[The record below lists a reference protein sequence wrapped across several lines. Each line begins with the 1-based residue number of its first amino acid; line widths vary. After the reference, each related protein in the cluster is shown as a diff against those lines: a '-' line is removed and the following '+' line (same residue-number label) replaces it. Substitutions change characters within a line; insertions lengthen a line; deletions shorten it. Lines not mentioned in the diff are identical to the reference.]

1 MALVDYSGSESE
13 SEPESDSINKGKAP
27 TPESA
32 RPIPTSNKPTFQ
44 KVVDRSNPH
53 KIKVTL
59 PEPAKIIAEDGNLES
74 GPPAKRAKT
83 GSGGMGGFNSFL
95 PAPKR
100 TAATSGGSRDGS
112 IRKGGLAGGVNLKTG
127 AAPGFSRDP
136 APSVVESSDW
146 NGGAGG
152 PLVEE
157 TKGHSRHLDTTE
169 PTATAVPDAPVPEVA
184 IESKKKST
192 MFRPLSVAN
201 KKPKKKKDTPISSL
215 GAASSSDA
223 GTNPQ
228 EKSKPKPSLFTAG
241 EETQESSGTGSVTK
255 GTYQPIVYHPDE
267 PTVTSTQ
274 NLSSEDPSFPQG
286 HTHTHSTDQTPQ
298 DLQPQSLSAI
308 ATDLNLSASAKRQ
321 LLGRHHKPNHQA
333 HPSQA
338 PTNLPKIVNF
348 NTDEEYA
355 ANELLRQAGE
365 AVQHNP
371 VRGIAPGKHSLKQ
384 LVNAASNQKDALEEH
399 FASGRRNKKEA
410 GSKYGW

>member
-1 MALVDYSGSESE
+1 MMALVDYSGSESE
-13 SEPESDSINKGKAP
+13 SDSIHEEKAP
-27 TPESA
+27 SSESA
-32 RPIPTSNKPTFQ
+32 KPVPISNKPTFQ

-59 PEPAKIIAEDGNLES
+59 PDTARITAEDENSES
-74 GPPAKRAKT
+74 GPPAKRAKI

-100 TAATSGGSRDGS
+100 TAAPSGGSRDGG
-112 IRKGGLAGGVNLKTG
+112 IRRGGLAGGVNLKTG

-136 APSVVESSDW
+136 APNAGASSDW
-146 NGGAGG
+146 NGGAEG

-157 TKGHSRHLDTTE
+157 IQGHGRHSDNTE
-169 PTATAVPDAPVPEVA
+169 PTAAAIPDTPVPEVA

-192 MFRPLSVAN
+192 MFRPLSVVN
-201 KKPKKKKDTPISSL
+201 KKPKKKKDTPITSL

-223 GTNPQ
+223 GTIPQ
-228 EKSKPKPSLFTAG
+228 AKSKPKASLFTAG

-255 GTYQPIVYHPDE
+255 GTYQPIVYHADE
-267 PTVTSTQ
+267 PTVTPTL
-274 NLSSEDPSFPQG
+274 NLSSEDPGFPQG
-286 HTHTHSTDQTPQ
+286 HVPTHLTDQTPQ
-298 DLQPQSLSAI
+298 DQQPQSLSAI

-321 LLGRHHKPNHQA
+321 LLGRHHKPNHQP
-333 HPSQA
+333 HPSEA
-338 PTNLPKIVNF
+338 PTNIPKIVKL

>member
-13 SEPESDSINKGKAP
+13 SESIHKEEAPSQESTKLV
-27 TPESA
+27 
-32 RPIPTSNKPTFQ
+32 PTSNKPTFQ

-53 KIKVTL
+53 KIKVAL
-59 PEPAKIIAEDGNLES
+59 PESARITAEDGNSES

-100 TAATSGGSRDGS
+100 TAAPSGGSRDGG
-112 IRKGGLAGGVNLKTG
+112 IRRGGLAGGVNLKTG

-136 APSVVESSDW
+136 ALNVGESSDW
-146 NGGAGG
+146 NGGAEG
-152 PLVEE
+152 PLVDENQVH
-157 TKGHSRHLDTTE
+157 GRHLDTTE
-169 PTATAVPDAPVPEVA
+169 PTEAAIPDASVSGVA

-201 KKPKKKKDTPISSL
+201 KKSKKKKDIPSTSL
-215 GAASSSDA
+215 GAASSSLADTTA
-223 GTNPQ
+223 Q
-228 EKSKPKPSLFTAG
+228 AKSKPKTSLFSAG
-241 EETQESSGTGSVTK
+241 EETQKSSGTGSVTN
-255 GTYQPIVYHPDE
+255 GTYQPIVYNANKQTNT
-267 PTVTSTQ
+267 PTT
-274 NLSSEDPSFPQG
+274 NLSSEDPSFPEV
-286 HTHTHSTDQTPQ
+286 HTPTHPTDQTSQ
-298 DLQPQSLSAI
+298 DQQPQSLSAI

-321 LLGRHHKPNHQA
+321 LLGRHHKPNHQL
-333 HPSQA
+333 HPSQSS
-338 PTNLPKIVNF
+338 TNLPKIVNF

>member
-13 SEPESDSINKGKAP
+13 SDSIHEEKAP
-27 TPESA
+27 SSESA
-32 RPIPTSNKPTFQ
+32 KPVPISNKPTFQ

-59 PEPAKIIAEDGNLES
+59 PDTARLRAEDGNSES

-100 TAATSGGSRDGS
+100 TAAPSGGSRDGG
-112 IRKGGLAGGVNLKTG
+112 IRRGGLAGGVNLKTG

-136 APSVVESSDW
+136 APNVGESSDW
-146 NGGAGG
+146 NGGAEG
-152 PLVEE
+152 PSVQEIQE
-157 TKGHSRHLDTTE
+157 HGRHSDTTE
-169 PTATAVPDAPVPEVA
+169 PTVAAIPDVTVPEVA

-201 KKPKKKKDTPISSL
+201 KKPKKKKDAPITRL
-215 GAASSSDA
+215 DAASSSDA
-223 GTNPQ
+223 GTTSQ
-228 EKSKPKPSLFTAG
+228 AKSKPKASLFTTG
-241 EETQESSGTGSVTK
+241 EETEESPVTGSVTK
-255 GTYQPIVYHPDE
+255 GTYQPIVYYADK
-267 PTVTSTQ
+267 PTVTPTPI
-274 NLSSEDPSFPQG
+274 LTSEDPSFSQDYTP
-286 HTHTHSTDQTPQ
+286 TSPTDQISQ
-298 DLQPQSLSAI
+298 DQQPQSLSAI

-321 LLGRHHKPNHQA
+321 LLGRHHKPNQQL

-338 PTNLPKIVNF
+338 PTNIPKIVNF

-410 GSKYGW
+410 GSK